1 MMPTDQSHWSCGASQ
16 AIAAERL
23 SKVTYMQEAKAAQA
37 GNAAVQEELKQAKA
51 DIQGEESAACALQ
64 PPL

>member
-37 GNAAVQEELKQAKA
+37 GNAAVQEEPKQAKA
-51 DIQGEESAACALQ
+51 DMGEESAACALQ